1 MAALRRLPISGWQRS
16 VYAAARFDTGGELQA
31 ARLLDASGKV
41 EWWLRNDPAI
51 FRIPT
56 PVTNFEPDFIY
67 RIKGNPAGMGILEI
81 KGELFW
87 DGEGSEARIKAE
99 TACEWVKAVRKAG
112 WSEQWQFAI
121 VLEQDALQASSLES
135 MVSNAQRREP

>member
-1 MAALRRLPISGWQRS
+1 
-16 VYAAARFDTGGELQA
+16 
-31 ARLLDASGKV
+31 
-41 EWWLRNDPAI
+41 
-51 FRIPT
+51 
-56 PVTNFEPDFIY
+56 
-67 RIKGNPAGMGILEI
+67 MGILEI